1 MGNSNQFY
9 VKFGKYSHSIDVVYY
24 SQYLSSLDTVL
35 KEINYSVN
43 GINDVAIEV
52 LAENPGSIKILLRIV
67 EKGVGLAKSSAGIVG
82 KVVGIFSDVN
92 EIKKKID
99 QIDTSKTD
107 IDESTGK
114 IYLRDSNNNI
124 IHQTNTV
131 NYNIFQNPVVSDG
144 LSQQYI
150 AIGKDPEI
158 ESYSIIDEQGR
169 SLYNAEKE
177 DFSALARK
185 IDHKMDTNTLES
197 EVPAE
202 LVVSKIV
209 LDNKNRKWG
218 FIYGTRPISA
228 IIQDEDFWKKV
239 FAHEISFANGDTLIA
254 NLKIVREFNQ
264 ALQVYVETGE
274 YIVTQ
279 VRDVKRMV
287 QQGLNL

>member
-1 MGNSNQFY
+1 MN
-9 VKFGKYSHSIDVVYY
+9 
-24 SQYLSSLDTVL
+24 
-35 KEINYSVN
+35 
-43 GINDVAIEV
+43 
-52 LAENPGSIKILLRIV
+52 
-67 EKGVGLAKSSAGIVG
+67 
-82 KVVGIFSDVN
+82 
-92 EIKKKID
+92 KK
-99 QIDTSKTD
+99 
-107 IDESTGK
+107 
-114 IYLRDSNNNI
+114 L
-124 IHQTNTV
+124 

-185 IDHKMDTNTLES
+185 VDHKMDTNTSES

-239 FAHEISFANGDTLIA
+239 FAHEI
-254 NLKIVREFNQ
+254 
-264 ALQVYVETGE
+264 
-274 YIVTQ
+274 
-279 VRDVKRMV
+279 
-287 QQGLNL
+287 